1 METIIVPV
9 IVALITAG
17 IPASIAIMRMKRKNS
32 EEHGKSFSLLTKL
45 DKTVEQID
53 TKLDGV
59 DVKVERHLYW
69 HLGREDERRI
79 ANENRDTT

>member
-45 DKTVEQID
+45 DKTVEHID

-59 DVKVERHLYW
+59 DAKVEK
-69 HLGREDERRI
+69 HLGWHQGQADK
-79 ANENRDTT
+79 

>member
-45 DKTVEQID
+45 DKTVEHID
-53 TKLDGV
+53 TKLDRV
-59 DVKVERHLYW
+59 DVKVEK
-69 HLGREDERRI
+69 HLGWHQGQADK
-79 ANENRDTT
+79 